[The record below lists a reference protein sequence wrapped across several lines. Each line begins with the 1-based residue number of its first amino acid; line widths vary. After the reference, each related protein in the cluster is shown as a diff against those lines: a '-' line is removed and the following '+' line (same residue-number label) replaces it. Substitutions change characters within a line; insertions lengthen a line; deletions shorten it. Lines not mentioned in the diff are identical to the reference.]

1 MTVLDSTTAWILVL
15 GVTVV
20 TYLLRASFLLGVEY
34 LGGLPDPV
42 ERVLPFVP
50 TAVLAALVAPNLA
63 LIEGSLALTPA
74 NPRLLAGVVG
84 FAVAWRTRSMLWTV
98 TVGMAALWLFQWL

>member
-1 MTVLDSTTAWILVL
+1 VTRLDTTTAWLLVVGL
-15 GVTVV
+15 SVG
-20 TYLLRASFLLGVEY
+20 TYLLRASFLLGVDR

-50 TAVLAALVAPNLA
+50 TAVLAALVAPNLVVV
-63 LIEGSLALTPA
+63 EGALALSPA
-74 NPRLLAGVVG
+74 NPRLLAGIVG

-98 TVGMAALWLFQWL
+98 TAGMAALWLFQWI